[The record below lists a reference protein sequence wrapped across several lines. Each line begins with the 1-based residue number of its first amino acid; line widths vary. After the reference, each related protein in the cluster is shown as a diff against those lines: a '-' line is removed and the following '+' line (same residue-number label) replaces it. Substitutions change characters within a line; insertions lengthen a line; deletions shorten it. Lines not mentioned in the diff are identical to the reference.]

1 MKIRLLTFFCIGAL
15 TISAQDDPDSR
26 FPSVTHQMLTVKSY
40 PIDTSAAAVVLAE
53 YGVTKIN
60 GANDGGF
67 SIECKIRR
75 RIHLL
80 KNAAFDNATVTI
92 DLHTEGDNQEKIS
105 KLNAVTYLQEGGKLK
120 EIKMNSKSEVFSE
133 KISKNLV
140 RKKFTLPGIKEGAI
154 IDYEYTVTSDF
165 LFNLQP
171 WYFQGDIPCLWSE
184 YRAALP
190 QFLNYIMLQ
199 QGTLPFTIESKEEK
213 MGDYNVSF
221 MKDIYAGKTVSEH
234 IDITCIVAHNR
245 WVISNVPAFKA
256 EAYTSSPENFLNKI
270 QFQLAG
276 FQQPL
281 VEKSLLST
289 WPEYSGY
296 LLKGFDFVNE
306 MENTGEWWPEEMKQ
320 VLKGSRTETD
330 IAKAIYAYVSTRYV
344 HNIDNGNGKR
354 SALKKVAAAKSG
366 SVLEINLLLT
376 AMLRYAG
383 LKADPVMLSTREH
396 GYSNEAYPIVGQL
409 NYLVCRVRAD
419 EDDWLLDAT
428 HPFLGFGK
436 LPYNCYNGQARVLDG
451 DATLLH
457 LSPDQLNEAEQVTA
471 AVNFSTTNG
480 FNWTA
485 GVSHQYGFFAS
496 EELRIK
502 IRKDGLD
509 AVRKELAGDES
520 SYGVIRDLI
529 ATPLD
534 TVGAALEL
542 KYNAVNE
549 VKTGDMIYF
558 SPVLIPH
565 YRQNPLKSAE
575 RKYPVEIPYKISQ
588 QYTVTIQVPE
598 GYRMEE
604 LPSPLSVKANEKGDA
619 EFEYIVTAENDK
631 ISIHYSLDIAKTVFK
646 PEEYKGLRDFFTKM
660 VAKLDEQ
667 VVFKKK

>member
-1 MKIRLLTFFCIGAL
+1 M
-15 TISAQDDPDSR
+15 
-26 FPSVTHQMLTVKSY
+26 
-40 PIDTSAAAVVLAE
+40 
-53 YGVTKIN
+53 
-60 GANDGGF
+60 
-67 SIECKIRR
+67 
-75 RIHLL
+75 
-80 KNAAFDNATVTI
+80 NAF
-92 DLHTEGDNQEKIS
+92 
-105 KLNAVTYLQEGGKLK
+105 
-120 EIKMNSKSEVFSE
+120 
-133 KISKNLV
+133 
-140 RKKFTLPGIKEGAI
+140 
-154 IDYEYTVTSDF
+154 
-165 LFNLQP
+165 
-171 WYFQGDIPCLWSE
+171 
-184 YRAALP
+184 
-190 QFLNYIMLQ
+190 
-199 QGTLPFTIESKEEK
+199 
-213 MGDYNVSF
+213 
-221 MKDIYAGKTVSEH
+221 
-234 IDITCIVAHNR
+234 
-245 WVISNVPAFKA
+245 
-256 EAYTSSPENFLNKI
+256 
-270 QFQLAG
+270 
-276 FQQPL
+276 
-281 VEKSLLST
+281 
-289 WPEYSGY
+289 
-296 LLKGFDFVNE
+296 
-306 MENTGEWWPEEMKQ
+306 
-320 VLKGSRTETD
+320 
-330 IAKAIYAYVSTRYV
+330 KAIYAYVSTRYV

-502 IRKDGLD
+502 IRKDGLE
-509 AVRKELAGDES
+509 AIRKELAGDES